1 MEGRDCGVRV
11 DSVSPEHHGTGG
23 IPRARR
29 GVALP
34 LGRASRKESWPG
46 ANEAKAEKLGVRSL
60 KRQAAAQGLQLRH
73 SDSGYSLIDSARKPV
88 NDRNDMTLA
97 EVESWLGRA

>member
-1 MEGRDCGVRV
+1 M
-11 DSVSPEHHGTGG
+11 PEHHGDGG

-29 GVALP
+29 GVTVP
-34 LGRASRKESWPG
+34 PGGASREESWPG

-88 NDRNDMTLA
+88 NGNNMTLA
-97 EVESWLGRA
+97 EVKSWLARV

>member
-1 MEGRDCGVRV
+1 VN
-11 DSVSPEHHGTGG
+11 PEHRGHGG

-29 GVALP
+29 GIAVP
-34 LGRASRKESWPG
+34 LGGASREESWLG

-73 SDSGYSLIDSARKPV
+73 SDSGYALIDSARKPV
-88 NDRNDMTLA
+88 NERNNMTLA